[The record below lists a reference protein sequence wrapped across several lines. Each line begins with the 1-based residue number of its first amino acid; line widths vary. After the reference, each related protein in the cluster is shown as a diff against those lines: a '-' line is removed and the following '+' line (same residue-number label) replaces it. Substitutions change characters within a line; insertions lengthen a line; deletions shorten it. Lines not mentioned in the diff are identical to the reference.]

1 MKTSWLYFCFVFSP
15 VTYSQS
21 KIKMLKDFFVTERT
35 AKRTQSRQDKIV
47 LRTLKSCFV
56 EVEDVAAFSQKVRM
70 MKELLNN
77 KEYTGRN
84 FYKT

>member
-1 MKTSWLYFCFVFSP
+1 
-15 VTYSQS
+15 
-21 KIKMLKDFFVTERT
+21 MLKDFSVTERT

-56 EVEDVAAFSQKVRM
+56 DAEDVAVFSQQVRM